1 MSWLVDPYRSTF
13 MLRALGAV
21 VVIGAFSPMVG
32 VWIVLRR
39 LSYLGDAMSHAL
51 LAGVAVS
58 LLLGIS
64 ISAGAL
70 AAGLAMAGLLSL
82 LSLHPRLAVES
93 VIGVAET
100 TLFGIGLIL
109 VSRYSDQIGYDLPH
123 FLLGQVS
130 TTTRGDLVANSVLAV
145 IGAALVLAVFH
156 DLRAATFDPVHAALV
171 GIRTGLLT
179 WLLLSLLAVA
189 IVVSLQTVGL
199 LMSVAM
205 LVVPPVAARLL
216 TDRLVPMTVVAMA
229 IGVGSGVVGLTASYH
244 LESPPGA
251 TISLVAVAVLMAAL
265 FAPAE
270 RRRRRGRRH
279 AGGLTSPAGSTREEL
294 PCDESEDR
302 PSRHGRRRPAR
313 SRPGSERSSTSARTS
328 P

>member
-1 MSWLVDPYRSTF
+1 

-21 VVIGAFSPMVG
+21 LVIGAFSPMVG

-58 LLLGIS
+58 FLLGIS

-70 AAGLAMAGLLSL
+70 AAGLVMAGLLSL
-82 LSLHPRLAVES
+82 LGLHARMGVES
-93 VIGVAET
+93 VIGVVET
-100 TLFGIGLIL
+100 ALFGIGLIL
-109 VSRYSDQIGYDLPH
+109 VSRYSGQIGYDLPH

-145 IGAALVLAVFH
+145 IGAVLVVILFH

-189 IVVSLQTVGL
+189 IVVSLRTLGL

-216 TDRLVPMTVVAMA
+216 TDRLVPMTIVAMA
-229 IGVGSGVVGLTASYH
+229 IGVGSGAAGLTASYH

-251 TISLVAVAVLMAAL
+251 TISLLAVALLAAAAL
-265 FAPAE
+265 YTAARE
-270 RRRRRGRRH
+270 RHRRH
-279 AGGLTSPAGSTREEL
+279 SGDSISTAESTREE
-294 PCDESEDR
+294 PSCDESEDR
-302 PSRHGRRRPAR
+302 QDRSDLRPLAP
-313 SRPGSERSSTSARTS
+313 SRPGFEKS
-328 P
+328 